1 MLLKELIE
9 SKKDFQEIFPRE
21 FFNEGTVRINARVN
35 ILNFCLDGVDP
46 EKEIKK
52 SVSVT
57 ERCLDTKDD

>member
-57 ERCLDTKDD
+57 ERFLDTNDD